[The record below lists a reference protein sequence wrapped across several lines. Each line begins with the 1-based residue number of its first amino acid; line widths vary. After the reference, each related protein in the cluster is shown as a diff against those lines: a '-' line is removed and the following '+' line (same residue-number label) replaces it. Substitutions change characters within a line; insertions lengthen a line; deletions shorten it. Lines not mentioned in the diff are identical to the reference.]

1 MSVSYGWAAIA
12 VLVAVVFLTRNAFV
26 LLGERF
32 RPQGLLAR
40 AFDYAPLAGIAALVV
55 PDIVAPLL
63 ELLGQRAG
71 DLSLG
76 SAPAEL
82 AQALLRDARVP
93 AIVALYGVGMIRRNA
108 LDALIAGIAVYVV
121 LRFIVFRH

>member
-1 MSVSYGWAAIA
+1 MMPSYGWAAIF
-12 VLVAVVFLTRNAFV
+12 VLVAVVFLTRNAFI

-63 ELLGQRAG
+63 ELLGLRAG
-71 DLSLG
+71 DLQS
-76 SAPAEL
+76 SAQSSNL
-82 AQALLRDARVP
+82 VQTLLQDARLP
-93 AIVALYGVGMIRRNA
+93 AIVALYGAGAIRRNA
-108 LDALIAGIAVYVV
+108 LDALIAGIAVYVA
-121 LRFIVFRH
+121 LRFIVLAH